1 MCQVH
6 SRAEGRWRRSKSPKV
21 KCHRTGDSGEP
32 RYRDIAEIDEV
43 NAPLC
48 YVYISISPLQQWSRK
63 NKRWNQVFEACSHGD
78 DGCIRE
84 NALAGAGKMGG
95 QTVARQRER
104 SSLEKGS
111 QGKNSLKASSK
122 RSESG
127 KQLLV
132 SDYWEGTS
140 FRKGPELDEGEE
152 EEEEKALEGLD
163 WLISPCDND
172 IHMDGEIKP
181 RGETRSSIQT
191 VAVRPVSP
199 FLPLG

>member
-1 MCQVH
+1 
-6 SRAEGRWRRSKSPKV
+6 
-21 KCHRTGDSGEP
+21 
-32 RYRDIAEIDEV
+32 
-43 NAPLC
+43 
-48 YVYISISPLQQWSRK
+48 
-63 NKRWNQVFEACSHGD
+63 
-78 DGCIRE
+78 
-84 NALAGAGKMGG
+84 MGG

-181 RGETRSSIQT
+181 RGETRSSIQI